1 MNIVVAGCSWS
12 AGCPEQPYS
21 WVEAIA
27 EIMPK
32 HNFYNY
38 AYPGNSLLTSLHLL
52 NIAKEQV
59 DIQKV
64 IFQLTTPTR
73 LSFALDIDRLDV
85 NYYQTSDN
93 YYSIPKELDMV
104 ALTPG
109 AVFDNMSSDNEF
121 IKFGKMYYKYFSND
135 SYTDITTTAL
145 IDLIKKTSHIQF
157 FHTIPKYKYPFP
169 IIEEMMDF
177 ETHVIDNGKHFS
189 VEGAKKQAKIVEK
202 WLENN

>member
-12 AGCPEQPYS
+12 AGCPEQPFS
-21 WVEAIA
+21 WVEALA

-38 AYPGNSLLTSLHLL
+38 AYAGNSLLTSLHLL
-52 NIAKEQV
+52 DIAKEQV
-59 DIQKV
+59 DADKV

-73 LSFALDIDRLDV
+73 LSFALDTDNL
-85 NYYQTSDN
+85 NANHYQITDN
-93 YYSIPKELDMV
+93 YYSIPKELEMV

-135 SYTDITTTAL
+135 YYTDITSKAL
-145 IDLIKKTSHIQF
+145 IDLIQTQSHIQF
-157 FHTIPKYKYPFP
+157 FHTRPKYNYPFP
-169 IIEEMMDF
+169 IIEDMLNFDDY
-177 ETHVIDNGKHFS
+177 VIDNGKHFN
-189 VEGAKKQAKIVEK
+189 VEGAKKEAKIVEK
-202 WLENN
+202 WLENY

>member
-1 MNIVVAGCSWS
+1 
-12 AGCPEQPYS
+12 
-21 WVEAIA
+21 
-27 EIMPK
+27 
-32 HNFYNY
+32 
-38 AYPGNSLLTSLHLL
+38 
-52 NIAKEQV
+52 
-59 DIQKV
+59 
-64 IFQLTTPTR
+64 
-73 LSFALDIDRLDV
+73 
-85 NYYQTSDN
+85 
-93 YYSIPKELDMV
+93 MV

-189 VEGAKKQAKIVEK
+189 VEGAKKQAK
-202 WLENN
+202 

>member
-21 WVEAIA
+21 WVEALA
-27 EIMPK
+27 ETTPE

-52 NIAKEQV
+52 EIAKEQV
-59 DIQKV
+59 NIDKV

-73 LSFALDIDRLDV
+73 LSFALDTDTL
-85 NYYQTSDN
+85 NANHYQITDN
-93 YYSIPKELDMV
+93 YYSIPKELEIV

-109 AVFDNMSSDNEF
+109 AVFDDMSSDNEF
-121 IKFGKMYYKYFSND
+121 IQFGKMYYKYFSND
-135 SYTDITTTAL
+135 SYTALTTKAL
-145 IDLIKKTSHIQF
+145 IDLITKLSHIQF
-157 FHTIPKYKYPFP
+157 FHTTPEYNYLFP
-169 IIEEMMDF
+169 IVEELLDF
-177 ETHVIDNGKHFS
+177 DKYVIDNGKHFN
-189 VEGAKKQAKIVEK
+189 VEGAKKQAKIVKK

>member
-21 WVEAIA
+21 WVEALA
-27 EIMPK
+27 ETTPE

-52 NIAKEQV
+52 EIAKEQV
-59 DIQKV
+59 DIHKV

-73 LSFALDIDRLDV
+73 LSFALDVDKLDAHHI
-85 NYYQTSDN
+85 QITDN
-93 YYSIPKELDMV
+93 YYTIPKELDMV

-109 AVFDNMSSDNEF
+109 AVFDNMSSSNEF
-121 IKFGKMYYKYFSND
+121 IQFGKMYYKYFSND
-135 SYTDITTTAL
+135 SYTYITTKAL
-145 IDLIKKTSHIQF
+145 IDLIKKESDIQF
-157 FHTIPKYKYPFP
+157 FHTIPKYNYPFP
-169 IIEEMMDF
+169 IVEEMIDF
-177 ETHVIDNGKHFS
+177 DKYVIDNGKHFS
-189 VEGAKKQAKIVEK
+189 VEGAKKQAEIVKK

>member
-12 AGCPEQPYS
+12 AGCPEQPFS
-21 WVEAIA
+21 WVEALA

-38 AYPGNSLLTSLHLL
+38 AYAGNSLLTSLHLL
-52 NIAKEQV
+52 DIAKEQV
-59 DIQKV
+59 DVDKV

-73 LSFALDIDRLDV
+73 LSFALDTDKL
-85 NYYQTSDN
+85 NANHYQITDN
-93 YYSIPKELDMV
+93 YYSIPKELEMV

-135 SYTDITTTAL
+135 YYTDITSKAL
-145 IDLIKKTSHIQF
+145 IDLIQTQSHIQF
-157 FHTIPKYKYPFP
+157 FHTRPKYNYPFP
-169 IIEEMMDF
+169 IIEDMLNFDDY
-177 ETHVIDNGKHFS
+177 VIDNGKHFN
-189 VEGAKKQAKIVEK
+189 VEGAKKEAKIVEK
-202 WLENN
+202 WLENY